1 VVETHWT
8 EVYEKFP
15 FSGHLFPKPQTLRGS
30 NRHLTQSRLQ
40 VKGSTAEKYCLLRV
54 VVQRL
59 GSFRGLV
66 NFLVRRNLRLRSYT
80 VYGTSNLPNFRI
92 LAYFPPYKTPKKY
105 LPVTSLQP
113 MGYIAEWFRFF
124 RVIVEGP
131 KVFRQRSFSATS
143 GRGAGDPLTCPNFRL
158 WPLAISIQNAIYYT
172 RRFWNKDVWKHA
184 ILRSDVLFHQI
195 SSPLVPKR
203 HFGDLSMQNIE
214 SSL

>member
-1 VVETHWT
+1 MFTKFWARLAKWGRHGGGRTCPRRRGFFCKQYQTTFQQLRNSRFLPNLATTRKSVMKRGLRT
-8 EVYEKFP
+8 EIYEKFP
-15 FSGHLFPKPQTLRGS
+15 FRGHLPPKPQTWRGS

-113 MGYIAEWFRFF
+113 MGYIAE
-124 RVIVEGP
+124 
-131 KVFRQRSFSATS
+131 
-143 GRGAGDPLTCPNFRL
+143 
-158 WPLAISIQNAIYYT
+158 
-172 RRFWNKDVWKHA
+172 
-184 ILRSDVLFHQI
+184 
-195 SSPLVPKR
+195 
-203 HFGDLSMQNIE
+203 
-214 SSL
+214 